1 MEEHKGEMSSKDLKD
16 ARRVQAEFAFEET
29 GRHGRRERERE
40 REPPPQQA
48 RQQQQQPQP
57 GPSRQAGA
65 AGGGGRR
72 REAFGGALT
81 TEDGPAPAIAPPR
94 RVDTPPADV
103 DPATAECVPYFCFDI
118 IF

>member
-16 ARRVQAEFAFEET
+16 ARRIQADFAFEEP
-29 GRHGRRERERE
+29 GRHGRRDRERE

-48 RQQQQQPQP
+48 RQQQPPPQA
-57 GPSRQAGA
+57 GPSRQTAA
-65 AGGGGRR
+65 AGGGNRR

-81 TEDGPAPAIAPPR
+81 TADGPAPALAPPR
-94 RVDTPPADV
+94 RVDTPPADF
-103 DPATAECVPYFCFDI
+103 DPATAECVPYPQREL